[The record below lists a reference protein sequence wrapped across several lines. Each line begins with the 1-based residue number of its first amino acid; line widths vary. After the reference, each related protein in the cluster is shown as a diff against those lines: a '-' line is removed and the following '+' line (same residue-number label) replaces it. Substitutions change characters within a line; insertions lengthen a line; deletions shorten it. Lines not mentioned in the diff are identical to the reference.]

1 MHALYPAIYV
11 HVNKCYLYF
20 DAYGSVVLKK
30 LISWKHSFKRLNEEY
45 DIAKRKQQ
53 ALDKLYASGRISQST
68 RDSFDNELV
77 SAIAEIE
84 KQQKD
89 LLAKMETKVSE
100 LRSQIQ
106 TLEMLLANYEIQHV
120 VGEIEEDTYQ
130 REITLL
136 STGLDTAKH
145 ELDVI
150 KEAASQLCPTAAPAT
165 LIPEPTPEIAAQIPE
180 DTELPTPEPENI
192 PIPTV
197 ENVSV
202 APEVE
207 ATPAPADVET
217 PLLCSQEPAQAESE
231 SASEPVQEEAT
242 TEISVEAEPEAEI
255 ETVVEAPVE
264 MAEDV
269 TEMSIETVETV
280 LEPDAENAEA
290 SAEITVEP
298 TIEAADETP
307 LETIEEPTIEAAEI
321 STEDVVEP
329 QIEDAAEITEEPSD
343 EVDMEIIPE
352 TMEIEEESISENSV
366 EAITETPQIETIMPD
381 NSEPIE
387 KVFVEAHPTEAPKE
401 AHPEVIVEPT
411 EAEDI
416 EEVQQP
422 VVEASSEESCESQD
436 S

>member
-1 MHALYPAIYV
+1 MLT
-11 HVNKCYLYF
+11 
-20 DAYGSVVLKK
+20 SVISISMLMEAWCLKK
-30 LISWKHSFKRLNEEY
+30 LISWKYSFKRLNEEY

-53 ALDKLYASGRISQST
+53 ALDKLYVSGKISQST

-84 KQQKD
+84 KQQKE

-120 VGEIEEDTYQ
+120 VGEIEEDAYQ

-150 KEAASQLCPTAAPAT
+150 KEAASQLCPSTAPAAP
-165 LIPEPTPEIAAQIPE
+165 LPETTPEGTMPIPE
-180 DTELPTPEPENI
+180 DITPSTPEPENA

-197 ENVSV
+197 ENVTV

-207 ATPAPADVET
+207 ATPAPADVEI
-217 PLLCSQEPAQAESE
+217 PLLCPQEPVQD
-231 SASEPVQEEAT
+231 ASEPASESVQEEAPV
-242 TEISVEAEPEAEI
+242 EISVEAEPEAEI

-269 TEMSIETVETV
+269 TEMPIDTVEPV
-280 LEPDAENAEA
+280 LEPEAETAGA
-290 SAEITVEP
+290 AAEITVEP
-298 TIEAADETP
+298 TMEAADETP
-307 LETIEEPTIEAAEI
+307 LETVEEKAE
-321 STEDVVEP
+321 SSNEDGAEDVVEP
-329 QIEDAAEITEEPSD
+329 QIEDATEITEEISD
-343 EVDMEIIPE
+343 EVNTEIIPE
-352 TMEIEEESISENSV
+352 AMEIDEESISENSV
-366 EAITETPQIETIMPD
+366 EPITETPQVETIVPD

-411 EAEDI
+411 EAENI

>member
-1 MHALYPAIYV
+1 
-11 HVNKCYLYF
+11 
-20 DAYGSVVLKK
+20 

-53 ALDKLYASGRISQST
+53 ALDKLYASGKISQST

-180 DTELPTPEPENI
+180 DTALPTPEPENI

-197 ENVSV
+197 ENVTV

-207 ATPAPADVET
+207 AIPAPADVET
-217 PLLCSQEPAQAESE
+217 PLLCSQEPAQAEPE
-231 SASEPVQEEAT
+231 SASEPVQEEAA

-269 TEMSIETVETV
+269 TEMPIETVETV
-280 LEPDAENAEA
+280 LEPDAEIAEA

-298 TIEAADETP
+298 TM
-307 LETIEEPTIEAAEI
+307 EAAEI
-321 STEDVVEP
+321 STEVGAEDVVEA
-329 QIEDAAEITEEPSD
+329 QIEDAAEITEETSD
-343 EVDMEIIPE
+343 EVMEIIPE

-366 EAITETPQIETIMPD
+366 EATTETPQIETIMPD

-401 AHPEVIVEPT
+401 AHPEIIVEPT

>member
-1 MHALYPAIYV
+1 L
-11 HVNKCYLYF
+11 
-20 DAYGSVVLKK
+20 S
-30 LISWKHSFKRLNEEY
+30 SWKHSFKRLNEEY

-106 TLEMLLANYEIQHV
+106 TLEMLLANYEIEHV
-120 VGEIEEDTYQ
+120 VGEIDEETYQ

-150 KEAASQLCPTAAPAT
+150 KEAAGQLCPSDAPVA
-165 LIPEPTPEIAAQIPE
+165 IVPEPTPEVAAPMPE
-180 DTELPTPEPENI
+180 DVIPPTPEPENVST
-192 PIPTV
+192 PTI
-197 ENVSV
+197 ESELV

-207 ATPAPADVET
+207 PPQAPLDVET
-217 PLLCSQEPAQAESE
+217 PLLCPQEPAQAAPETAPE
-231 SASEPVQEEAT
+231 QVQEET
-242 TEISVEAEPEAEI
+242 PTEISVKAEPEAQI
-255 ETVVEAPVE
+255 ETVVDIPVE

-269 TEMSIETVETV
+269 AEMPIETVDTV
-280 LEPDAENAEA
+280 LEPDAETAEEA
-290 SAEITVEP
+290 AEITVEP
-298 TIEAADETP
+298 TMEAADETP
-307 LETIEEPTIEAAEI
+307 LETVEDTAEI
-321 STEDVVEP
+321 STEVEDANVVEP
-329 QIEDAAEITEEPSD
+329 QIEDAADITEETSD
-343 EVDMEIIPE
+343 EVDTEIIPE
-352 TMEIEEESISENSV
+352 TMEIEDEAISENSV
-366 EAITETPQIETIMPD
+366 EAITENPQGETIMPD

-387 KVFVEAHPTEAPKE
+387 KVIVEVHPTEAPKE
-401 AHPEVIVEPT
+401 AHPEVIVEPAV
-411 EAEDI
+411 AEDV

>member
-1 MHALYPAIYV
+1 
-11 HVNKCYLYF
+11 
-20 DAYGSVVLKK
+20 

-53 ALDKLYASGRISQST
+53 ALDKLYASGKISQST

-180 DTELPTPEPENI
+180 DTALPTPEPENI

-197 ENVSV
+197 ENVTV

-217 PLLCSQEPAQAESE
+217 PLLCSQEPAQAEPE
-231 SASEPVQEEAT
+231 SASEPVQEEAA

-269 TEMSIETVETV
+269 TEMPIETVETV
-280 LEPDAENAEA
+280 LEPDAEIAEA

-298 TIEAADETP
+298 TM
-307 LETIEEPTIEAAEI
+307 EAAEI
-321 STEDVVEP
+321 STEVGAEDVVEA
-329 QIEDAAEITEEPSD
+329 QIEDAAEITEETSD
-343 EVDMEIIPE
+343 EVMEIIPE

-366 EAITETPQIETIMPD
+366 EATTETPQIETIMPD

-401 AHPEVIVEPT
+401 AHPEIIVEPT

>member
-1 MHALYPAIYV
+1 MLT
-11 HVNKCYLYF
+11 
-20 DAYGSVVLKK
+20 SVISISMLMEAWCLKK
-30 LISWKHSFKRLNEEY
+30 LISWKYSFKRLNEEY

-53 ALDKLYASGRISQST
+53 ALDKLYVSGKISQST

-84 KQQKD
+84 KQQKE

-120 VGEIEEDTYQ
+120 VGEIEEDAYQ

-150 KEAASQLCPTAAPAT
+150 KEAASQLCPSTAPAAP
-165 LIPEPTPEIAAQIPE
+165 LPETTPEGTMPIPE
-180 DTELPTPEPENI
+180 DITPSTPEPENA

-197 ENVSV
+197 ENVTV
-202 APEVE
+202 ASEVE
-207 ATPAPADVET
+207 ATPAPADVEI
-217 PLLCSQEPAQAESE
+217 PLLCPQEPVQD
-231 SASEPVQEEAT
+231 ASEPASESVQEEAPV
-242 TEISVEAEPEAEI
+242 EISVEAEPEAEI

-269 TEMSIETVETV
+269 TEMPIDTVEPV
-280 LEPDAENAEA
+280 LEPEAETAGA
-290 SAEITVEP
+290 AAEITVEP
-298 TIEAADETP
+298 TMEAADETP
-307 LETIEEPTIEAAEI
+307 LETVEEKAE
-321 STEDVVEP
+321 SSNEDGAEDVVEP
-329 QIEDAAEITEEPSD
+329 QIEDATEITEEISD
-343 EVDMEIIPE
+343 EVNTEIIPE
-352 TMEIEEESISENSV
+352 AMEIDEESISENSV
-366 EAITETPQIETIMPD
+366 EPITETPQVETIVPD

-411 EAEDI
+411 EAENI

>member
-1 MHALYPAIYV
+1 M
-11 HVNKCYLYF
+11 
-20 DAYGSVVLKK
+20 VLKK
-30 LISWKHSFKRLNEEY
+30 LISWKHSFKRLSEEY
-45 DIAKRKQQ
+45 DIAKRKKQ
-53 ALDKLYASGRISQST
+53 ALDNLYVSGKISQST

-84 KQQKD
+84 KQQKE

-150 KEAASQLCPTAAPAT
+150 KEAASQLCPSTAPDAPVSETT
-165 LIPEPTPEIAAQIPE
+165 LEVTAPIPE
-180 DTELPTPEPENI
+180 DIIPPTPEPENV

-197 ENVSV
+197 ENRTV

-207 ATPAPADVET
+207 DTPAPVDVET
-217 PLLCSQEPAQAESE
+217 PLLCPQEPAQNTHEPAP
-231 SASEPVQEEAT
+231 EPVQEET
-242 TEISVEAEPEAEI
+242 QTEIKVEAEPEAEI
-255 ETVVEAPVE
+255 ETVVETPVE

-269 TEMSIETVETV
+269 TEMPNEIV
-280 LEPDAENAEA
+280 ENAVESNTETAEA
-290 SAEITVEP
+290 GAEITVEP
-298 TIEAADETP
+298 TMEAADETP
-307 LETIEEPTIEAAEI
+307 LETVEKTAEI
-321 STEDVVEP
+321 STEVGAEDVVEP
-329 QIEDAAEITEEPSD
+329 QIEDAAEMTEETSD
-343 EVDMEIIPE
+343 EVDAEIIPE
-352 TMEIEEESISENSV
+352 TIEIDEESISENSV
-366 EAITETPQIETIMPD
+366 EAITETPQVETIIPD
-381 NSEPIE
+381 NSDSIE

-401 AHPEVIVEPT
+401 AHPEVIVEPA

>member
-1 MHALYPAIYV
+1 
-11 HVNKCYLYF
+11 
-20 DAYGSVVLKK
+20 

-53 ALDKLYASGRISQST
+53 ALDKLYASGKISQST

-180 DTELPTPEPENI
+180 DTALPTPEPENI

-197 ENVSV
+197 ENVTV

-217 PLLCSQEPAQAESE
+217 PLLCSQEPAQAEPE
-231 SASEPVQEEAT
+231 SASEPVQEEAA

-269 TEMSIETVETV
+269 TEMPIETVETV
-280 LEPDAENAEA
+280 LEPDAEIAEA

-298 TIEAADETP
+298 TMEAT
-307 LETIEEPTIEAAEI
+307 EI
-321 STEDVVEP
+321 STEVGAEDVVEA
-329 QIEDAAEITEEPSD
+329 QIEDAAEITEETSD
-343 EVDMEIIPE
+343 EVMEIIPE

-366 EAITETPQIETIMPD
+366 EATTETPQIETIMPD

-401 AHPEVIVEPT
+401 AHPEIIVEPT

>member
-1 MHALYPAIYV
+1 MLT
-11 HVNKCYLYF
+11 
-20 DAYGSVVLKK
+20 SVISISMLMEAWCLKK
-30 LISWKHSFKRLNEEY
+30 LISWKYSFKRLNEEY

-53 ALDKLYASGRISQST
+53 ALDKLYVSGKISQST

-84 KQQKD
+84 KQQKE

-120 VGEIEEDTYQ
+120 VGEIEEDAYQ

-150 KEAASQLCPTAAPAT
+150 KEAASQLCPSTAPAAP
-165 LIPEPTPEIAAQIPE
+165 LPETTPEGTMPIPE
-180 DTELPTPEPENI
+180 DITPSTPEPENA

-197 ENVSV
+197 ENVTV

-207 ATPAPADVET
+207 ATHAPADVEI
-217 PLLCSQEPAQAESE
+217 PLLCPQEPVQD
-231 SASEPVQEEAT
+231 ASEPASESVQEEAPV
-242 TEISVEAEPEAEI
+242 EISVEAEPEAEI

-269 TEMSIETVETV
+269 TEMPIDTVEPV
-280 LEPDAENAEA
+280 LEPEAETAVA
-290 SAEITVEP
+290 AAEITVEP
-298 TIEAADETP
+298 TMETADETP
-307 LETIEEPTIEAAEI
+307 LETVEEKVESSNEDGAK
-321 STEDVVEP
+321 DVVEP
-329 QIEDAAEITEEPSD
+329 QIEDATEITEEISD
-343 EVDMEIIPE
+343 EVNTEIIPE
-352 TMEIEEESISENSV
+352 AMEIDEESISENSV
-366 EAITETPQIETIMPD
+366 EPITETPQVETIVPD

-411 EAEDI
+411 EAENI